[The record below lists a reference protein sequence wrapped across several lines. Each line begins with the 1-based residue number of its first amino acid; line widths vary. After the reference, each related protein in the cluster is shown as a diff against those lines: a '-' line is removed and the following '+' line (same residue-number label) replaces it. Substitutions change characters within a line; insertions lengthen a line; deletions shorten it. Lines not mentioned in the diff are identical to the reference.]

1 MGKVGPNLKALFD
14 RSKKS
19 KDVRANYPL
28 RGIACLV
35 VFALHMSLLWGEDTF
50 SYGVWALLLI
60 HSLLYPHI
68 MYLFSSTASDE
79 IRNLKIDTLLYSF
92 CCAVWGFNF
101 FLIAVFISTSNMTN
115 LSAGGR
121 NLFLKGLILQVI
133 GLLVGGLVAG
143 FYYRPELTSF
153 SMAIT
158 TVGLLFY
165 TGSLGLVINR
175 INSSLRKHKQKLE
188 DRKVYLEHMNELAFA
203 VNSTLDLDAIMEGL
217 MKTLET
223 MYPFESLYVISKM
236 PDERTYKIVGAYGSA
251 VTDYEEMTFKQL
263 EMDLEQDSNSIFVNG
278 IEQNRIIN
286 ISNLTAE
293 AVEAGSEIDKVLY
306 NIKPSRSIS
315 YFPVHVRGEVVA
327 GVAFINYDKSFH
339 LKKPDLA
346 LISEYLVQ
354 VGTAIKNV
362 SMYEMAE
369 QARKTAEESEQAK
382 GRFLANMSHEIRT
395 PMTAIIGYSEA
406 LLDDSLT
413 KNNREKFA
421 HTIIRSSRHLLR
433 VINDIL
439 DISKIESS
447 KIDVETMDVEMAAII
462 SDLDDYVR
470 QQTKE
475 KGLSYQLQIQYPLP
489 SVVQADPTRLKQIL
503 FNLTNNAVKFT
514 KDGWVK
520 IEISYAYEKMIFS
533 VEDSGIGLDQEE
545 KSRLFTAF
553 TQADT
558 STTRLFGGSGLGL
571 YISKNLAHLMG
582 GELTVESEKGV
593 GSCFTLTVGGGENAS
608 SSYIQTAGMLT
619 QLMDEYK
626 SQQKTQF
633 IPKLTGKVLLAED
646 NPDNQLLIRRLIT
659 AAGVD
664 VAIVDDGLQALERVD
679 KETFDLVFL
688 DMQMPN
694 MGGEEA
700 AKLMRKKG
708 IEIPLVAFTA
718 NVMKHQVDQYIENG
732 FNQVVEKPI
741 SHDQLYSVM
750 QSFLPAQQDIGAVL
764 IVEDNLVNQQIMQRL
779 VKKANPQVTILTAD
793 NGYEALKVCE
803 EHAVNLIFMDMEMPI
818 MGGLEATEKL
828 RELKVKAP
836 IYMITGHVDAQHKQ
850 QSLDAGADGY
860 LVKPVDKE
868 RLFSLVH
875 HIFS

>member
-1 MGKVGPNLKALFD
+1 
-14 RSKKS
+14 
-19 KDVRANYPL
+19 
-28 RGIACLV
+28 
-35 VFALHMSLLWGEDTF
+35 
-50 SYGVWALLLI
+50 
-60 HSLLYPHI
+60 
-68 MYLFSSTASDE
+68 
-79 IRNLKIDTLLYSF
+79 
-92 CCAVWGFNF
+92 
-101 FLIAVFISTSNMTN
+101 
-115 LSAGGR
+115 
-121 NLFLKGLILQVI
+121 
-133 GLLVGGLVAG
+133 
-143 FYYRPELTSF
+143 
-153 SMAIT
+153 
-158 TVGLLFY
+158 
-165 TGSLGLVINR
+165 
-175 INSSLRKHKQKLE
+175 
-188 DRKVYLEHMNELAFA
+188 MNELALS
-203 VNSTLDLDAIMEGL
+203 VNSTLDLDTIMKGL
-217 MKTLET
+217 MKTLESL
-223 MYPFESLYVISKM
+223 YPFESLYVISKL
-236 PDERTYKIVGAYGSA
+236 PDNRTYKIVGAYGSA
-251 VTDYEEMTFKQL
+251 VTDYEELTFKEL
-263 EMDLEQDSNSIFVNG
+263 ELDIEQDANSVFVTG

-286 ISNLTAE
+286 IPRLKAAE
-293 AVEAGSEIDKVLY
+293 IESSSELDKLLY
-306 NIKPSRSIS
+306 NIKPSRSIC
-315 YFPVHVRGEVVA
+315 YFPVQVGGQVIA
-327 GVAFINYDKSFH
+327 GVAFINYQKSFD
-339 LKKPDLA
+339 LKEADLT
-346 LISEYLVQ
+346 LISECLVQ

-362 SMYEMAE
+362 SMYEIAE
-369 QARKTAEESEQAK
+369 QARKKAEESEQAK

-406 LLDDSLT
+406 MLDESLT
-413 KNNREKFA
+413 KSNREKFA
-421 HTIIRSSRHLLR
+421 NTIIRSSRHLLT

-447 KIDVETMDVEMAAII
+447 KIDVETMDVEMATII

-545 KSRLFTAF
+545 KSRLFSAF

-582 GELTVESEKGV
+582 GELTVESEKGI
-593 GSCFTLTVGGGENAS
+593 GSCFTLIIGGGENAS

-646 NPDNQLLIRRLIT
+646 NPDNQLLVKRLIN
-659 AAGVD
+659 AAGVE
-664 VAIVDDGLQALERVD
+664 VVIVDDGLQALD
-679 KETFDLVFL
+679 KIAKESFDLVLL

-700 AKLMRKKG
+700 AQKMRKKG
-708 IEIPLVAFTA
+708 IQTPLVAFTA

-741 SHDQLYSVM
+741 SHDQLYTAM
-750 QSFLPAQQDIGAVL
+750 QLYLPAQEGIGSVL

-793 NGYEALKVCE
+793 NGYEAIKVCE
-803 EHAVNLIFMDMEMPI
+803 EHTVNLIFMDMEMPV

-828 RELKVKAP
+828 RALRVEAP
-836 IYMITGHVDAQHKQ
+836 IYMITGHVDTQHKQ

-868 RLFSLVH
+868 HLYSLIH

>member
-1 MGKVGPNLKALFD
+1 MGKVSPEVESISSQKAKNVGL
-14 RSKKS
+14 
-19 KDVRANYPL
+19 NYKL
-28 RGIACLV
+28 RLIACLV
-35 VFALHMSLLWGEDTF
+35 VFSLHISLLWGDDHI
-50 SYGVWALLLI
+50 SYGLWAVLLL
-60 HSLLYPHI
+60 HCLVYPHVI
-68 MYLFSSTASDE
+68 YSLSSTTEDE
-79 IRNLKIDTLLYSF
+79 ARNITIDAFFYSF
-92 CCAVWGFNF
+92 CCAVWGFNL
-101 FLIAVFISTSNMTN
+101 FLIAALISTTNMTT
-115 LSAGGR
+115 LASGGR
-121 NLFLKGLILQVI
+121 KLFLKGLAVQALGFFLGGIL
-133 GLLVGGLVAG
+133 AG
-143 FYYRPELTSF
+143 FYYRPDLSTF
-153 SMAIT
+153 AFGIVA
-158 TVGLLFY
+158 VGLILY
-165 TGSLGLVINR
+165 TSSLGMLLHQIN
-175 INSSLRKHKQKLE
+175 NSLRRNRRKVE
-188 DRKVYLEHMNELAFA
+188 SRKVYLEHMNELAFA
-203 VNSTLDLDAIMEGL
+203 VNSTLDLDSIMKGL
-217 MKTLET
+217 MKALET
-223 MYPFESLYVISKM
+223 VYPFESLYVISKM
-236 PDERTYKIVGAYGSA
+236 PDNRTFKIVGAYGSA
-251 VTDYEEMTFKQL
+251 VSDFEELTFKKL
-263 EMDLEQDSNSIFVNG
+263 EMDIEQDPDSIFISG
-278 IEQNRIIN
+278 LEKDRIIN
-286 ISNLTAE
+286 IPNLSRE
-293 AVEAGSEIDKVLY
+293 AVESGAEIDKVLY
-306 NIKPSRSIS
+306 NIKPSRSIA
-315 YFPVHVRGEVVA
+315 YFPVHVQNEVVA
-327 GVAFINYDKSFH
+327 GVAFINYDKTFD
-339 LKKPDLA
+339 LKSEDLHS
-346 LISEYLVQ
+346 ISEYLVQ

-369 QARKTAEESEQAK
+369 KARKTAEESEQAK

-413 KNNREKFA
+413 KQNKEKFA
-421 HTIIRSSRHLLR
+421 NTIIRSSRHLLT

-489 SVVQADPTRLKQIL
+489 SIVQADPTRLKQIL

-520 IEISYAYEKMIFS
+520 VEISFAYEKMTFNI
-533 VEDSGIGLDQEE
+533 EDSGIGLDSEE
-545 KSRLFTAF
+545 KSRLFSAF
-553 TQADT
+553 TQADS

-571 YISKNLAHLMG
+571 FISKNLAHLMG

-593 GSCFTLTVGGGENAS
+593 GSCFTLTLGSGGNAS
-608 SSYIQTAGMLT
+608 SSYIQTAGMLS

-633 IPKLTGKVLLAED
+633 VPKLTGKVLLAED
-646 NPDNQLLIRRLIT
+646 NLDNQLLIKRLIS
-659 AAGVD
+659 ASGAD
-664 VAIVDDGLQALERVD
+664 VAIVDDGVQALDRIE
-679 KETFDLVFL
+679 KESFDLVFL

-700 AKLMRKKG
+700 AQIMRQKG
-708 IEIPLVAFTA
+708 IQTPLVAFTA

-750 QSFLPAQQDIGAVL
+750 QTYLQPQKNLGAVL

-779 VKKANPQVTILTAD
+779 VKKANPQVSILTAD

-803 EHAVNLIFMDMEMPI
+803 KETVNLIFMDMEMPI

-828 RELKVKAP
+828 REQKITAP

-860 LVKPVDKE
+860 LVKPVDKD
-868 RLFSLVH
+868 RLFSLIHTV
-875 HIFS
+875 FS